1 MIEGQEG
8 GQTKSRIRLT
18 YGMVGGGPG
27 AFIGDVHRK
36 AIAMDRVADLVSG
49 CFSQDFD
56 NTLKTGESLGLK
68 KERLYESYEK
78 MFEAEK
84 DRKDKL
90 DFVVIV
96 TPNNSH
102 FPIAKLAMESGI
114 HVVCDKPLTTS
125 SRDAE
130 ELERMADDKDLLF
143 MVTYAYTGYPIVKH
157 AKEMVSHGDLGDI
170 RFVSAEYPQ
179 DWLATPLERSGQ
191 KQSIWRTDPKQIG
204 LSNCVG
210 DIGSHIEN
218 MVSYITGLNIRSLC
232 ARLDTFVEDRQLDD
246 NASILVNYD
255 KGAKGMY
262 WSSQIAVG
270 FDNGFRVR
278 IFGTKASIDWCQES
292 PNYLKVSSLNK
303 SLEIISR
310 GRTELYPNAQKYSRI
325 PSGHPEGY
333 YEAFAN
339 LYTAFGSALNKKLSK
354 HEEETPS
361 SEEWDFPDIQAGV
374 RGVKYIEKCVESSR
388 SGAAWVDL

>member
-1 MIEGQEG
+1 MIEGQDG
-8 GQTKSRIRLT
+8 GQTKSRLT
-18 YGMVGGGPG
+18 YGMVGGGQG

-36 AIAMDRVADLVSG
+36 AIAMDGVADLVSG
-49 CFSQDFD
+49 CFSQDFN

-102 FPIAKLAMESGI
+102 FPIAKLAMESNI

-130 ELERMADDKDLLF
+130 ELERMAADKDLLF

-157 AKEMVSHGDLGDI
+157 AKEMVSFGDLGDI

-191 KQSIWRTDPKQIG
+191 KQSIWRTDPNQIG

-218 MVSYITGLNIRSLC
+218 MVSFITGLNIRSLC
-232 ARLDTFVEDRQLDD
+232 ARLDTFVEGRLLDD

-292 PNYLKVSSLNK
+292 PNYLKVAYLDK
-303 SLEIISR
+303 PLEIISR

-339 LYTAFGSALNKKLSK
+339 LYTTFGSALNKKLHGEIPSN
-354 HEEETPS
+354 EEL
-361 SEEWDFPDIQAGV
+361 DFPDIQAGV
-374 RGVKYIEKCVESSR
+374 RGVKFIEKCVESSR
-388 SGAAWVDL
+388 AGAAWMDL

>member
-1 MIEGQEG
+1 MIEGQES
-8 GQTKSRIRLT
+8 GQIRSRLT
-18 YGMVGGGPG
+18 YGMIGGGQG

-36 AIAMDRVADLVSG
+36 AIAMDGVADLAAG
-49 CFSQDFD
+49 CFSQDFE
-56 NTLKTGESLGLK
+56 NTLKTGESLRLE
-68 KERLYESYEK
+68 KERLYKNFEEMFISEK
-78 MFEAEK
+78 E
-84 DRKDKL
+84 RKDKL

-102 FPIAKLAMESGI
+102 FSAAKLALEAGF

-125 SRDAE
+125 SREAE
-130 ELERMADDKDLLF
+130 ELARLAANKDLLF

-157 AKEMVSHGDLGDI
+157 AKEMVSHGDLGEI

-179 DWLATPLERSGQ
+179 DWLATPVERSGQ
-191 KQSIWRTDPKQIG
+191 KQSIWRTDPEKIG
-204 LSNCVG
+204 VSNCVG

-218 MVSYITGLNIRSLC
+218 MVSFITGLKIRSLC
-232 ARLDTFVEDRQLDD
+232 ARLDTFVEGRQLDD

-255 KGAKGMY
+255 KGAKGLY

-292 PNYLKVSSLNK
+292 PNYLKVSYLDKPS
-303 SLEIISR
+303 EIISR
-310 GRTELYPNAQKYSRI
+310 GRTDLYPSAQKYSRI

-339 LYTAFGSALNKKLSK
+339 LYTTFGSALNKKKHGDTLSN
-354 HEEETPS
+354 EDL
-361 SEEWDFPDIQAGV
+361 DFPDTHDGV
-374 RGVKYIEKCVESSR
+374 RGVKYIEKCVESSTA
-388 SGAAWVDL
+388 GATWLEL

>member
-8 GQTKSRIRLT
+8 RQTKSRLT
-18 YGMVGGGPG
+18 YGMIGGGQG

-36 AIAMDRVADLVSG
+36 AIAMDLVADLAAG

-56 NTLKTGESLGLK
+56 NTLITGESLGLDK
-68 KERLYESYEK
+68 KRLYESFEQ
-78 MFEAEK
+78 MFKAEK
-84 DRKDKL
+84 DLPDKL

-102 FPIAKLAMESGI
+102 YPIAKLAMECGI

-125 SRDAE
+125 SADAE
-130 ELERMADDKDLLF
+130 ELLDMSADKDLLF
-143 MVTYAYTGYPIVKH
+143 MVTYAYSGYPVIKH
-157 AKEMVSHGDLGDI
+157 AKDMVQRGDLGDI

-179 DWLATPLERSGQ
+179 DWLATPLEKSGQ
-191 KQSIWRTDPKQIG
+191 KQSVWRTDPEQIG
-204 LSNCVG
+204 VSNCVG

-218 MVSYITGLNIRSLC
+218 MVSYISGLTIRSLC
-232 ARLDTFVEDRQLDD
+232 ARLDTFVEGRPLDD

-292 PNYLKVSSLNK
+292 PNYLKVSYLGKPS
-303 SLEIISR
+303 EIISR
-310 GRTELYPNAQKYSRI
+310 GRTDLYPNAQKYSRL

-339 LYTAFGSALNKKLSK
+339 LYSAFGLALNKKLSGDALPK
-354 HEEETPS
+354 E
-361 SEEWDFPDIQAGV
+361 DFEFPGILAGV
-374 RGVKYIEKCVESSR
+374 QGVKYIEKCVESSR
-388 SGAAWVDL
+388 AGASWVDL